1 MNVSKQI
8 KRITR
13 DMDKLAL
20 DVSEV
25 RIAADAEYQS
35 DRLYSISKRLKRL
48 AESID
53 ENPSTQIHG
62 GGTGKD

>member
-53 ENPSTQIHG
+53 ADTNIHG